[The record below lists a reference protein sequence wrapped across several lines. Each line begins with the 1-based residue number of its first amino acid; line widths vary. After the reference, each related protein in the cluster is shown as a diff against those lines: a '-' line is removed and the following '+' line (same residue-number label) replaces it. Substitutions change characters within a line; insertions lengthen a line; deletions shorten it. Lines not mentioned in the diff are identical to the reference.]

1 MRMAAGGLA
10 AAMPDIDTV
19 LRPFDTLLYLNVHQ
33 GVTHSLLLLPLW
45 ALLQARLLACLPG
58 HHPWRAFYGVACLGL
73 LAHIVGDAITAYG
86 IQLFAPFSEERY
98 ALPLSY
104 VLDPY
109 FTAILLIGFL
119 FTWVRPHQLLA
130 AGLSLLILAAYVG
143 LQAVSRWQALEFG
156 AAYAVTQG
164 YDKAVKAALPQPLSP
179 FHWKVLVRNGDNY
192 HEALINLAGQP
203 PPPPLIFI
211 PFLDRL
217 ASHYAPPA
225 RARWRRHTRFGED
238 PAQQAL
244 ARAAWESAALAPFRR
259 FAQWPNLDHLEQRP
273 GKMCVW
279 FADLRFT
286 LPEVAPSFRYGAC
299 RGNSGQDWRLE
310 RLRGSFFID

>member
-1 MRMAAGGLA
+1 MATGGLA
-10 AAMPDIDTV
+10 AAVPDIDAV

-45 ALLQARLLACLPG
+45 ALLLARLLACLPG
-58 HHPWRAFYGVACLGL
+58 RHPWRAFYGVTCLGL

-104 VLDPY
+104 VVDPY
-109 FTAILLIGFL
+109 FTTILLAGFL
-119 FTWVRPHQLLA
+119 ATWVRPRQRLA
-130 AGLSLLILAAYVG
+130 ASLSLLALVTYVG
-143 LQAVSRWQALEFG
+143 VQAVARWQALEFG
-156 AAYAVTQG
+156 AAYAVAQG
-164 YDKAVKAALPQPLSP
+164 YPNTTRTALPQPLSP
-179 FHWKVLVRNGDNY
+179 FHWKVLVRDGDNY

-203 PPPPLIFI
+203 LPPPLAFI

-238 PAQQAL
+238 PTRQAL
-244 ARAAWESAALAPFRR
+244 AHAVWHSAVLAPFRR
-259 FAQWPNLDHLEQRP
+259 FVQWPSLDHLEQRP

-299 RGNSGQDWRLE
+299 RGNKGQRWRLG